1 MMSRK
6 DLKEMS
12 QSGQGIGRKPILS
25 RQDCFRQSHNS
36 LFYPLELPMQK
47 GEMGTYPLAKSI
59 DSSNLCSGLLPVM
72 TIVPSTVDVRR
83 KFLKQRHIL
92 IIVALMNRR
101 EISAHAHIRIFQWRE
116 ASVHVREAS
125 AHVREASVHVREV
138 SVHVREASVHVHEVS
153 VHVREASVHVREVSV
168 HVHEASVHVHEVSVH
183 VREVSVHV
191 HEVSVHVH
199 EASVHVPKN
208 LMQREKTVIFP
219 VSIPFYEDVP
229 IIGIKQFKLYKST

>member
-47 GEMGTYPLAKSI
+47 GETGTYPLAKSI

-72 TIVPSTVDVRR
+72 TIVPSTVDALR
-83 KFLKQRHIL
+83 KFSRQRLIL

-101 EISAHAHIRIFQWRE
+101 GISAHAHIRIFQWRE
-116 ASVHVREAS
+116 SPVHVQEVS
-125 AHVREASVHVREV
+125 VHVREASVHVREV

-153 VHVREASVHVREVSV
+153 VHVREVSVHVHEASVHVREVSV
-168 HVHEASVHVHEVSVH
+168 HVREVSVH

-191 HEVSVHVH
+191 HEVSVHV
-199 EASVHVPKN
+199 PKS